1 MRPRIEEMMARL
13 KRRERTAGWRV
24 PGTVRAL
31 AVGGTLAVS
40 VLTAAGCRGSGAEE
54 SGKAPPPAVI
64 GPENLAI
71 AVDTVL
77 TAGPLLSGT
86 LEPELAAT
94 VRAEVGGAVT
104 QVLAD
109 DGQAVKRGQVLVRI
123 DDTAVRD
130 AYLSA
135 RAALRSAEATAQLA
149 RRNAERAE
157 RLHAGGAVAER
168 EVEDA
173 RTTATTAEGQLAD
186 AKARLVNAEKQLS
199 KTVLRAPFAGVV
211 ANVTVSEGDI
221 VQSGGSLLSVIV
233 PTSLRLEGSVPVED
247 IGAVKPGTEVG
258 FTVSGFER
266 RSFRG
271 KIERV
276 SPVVDPTT
284 RQVRVIVSIANEGRA
299 LVAGLFADGRVA
311 TERRQAVVVPRA
323 AIDNRGIRPLVVRLK
338 GGRIERLEVE
348 TGLQDRVNERVEVR
362 RGVAPGDTVLMGGA
376 AGLAPGTPATVRVDP
391 ATR

>member
-1 MRPRIEEMMARL
+1 MRLRIEGMMARL
-13 KRRERTAGWRV
+13 KRSGRATGW
-24 PGTVRAL
+24 PL
-31 AVGGTLAVS
+31 AVVGAL
-40 VLTAAGCRGSGAEE
+40 LTATGCNRGSGEE
-54 SGKAPPPAVI
+54 VGQAPPPAVI
-64 GPENLAI
+64 GPENLAV
-71 AVDTVL
+71 ALDTVL

-104 QVLAD
+104 EVLAD

-135 RAALRSAEATAQLA
+135 RAALRSAEATSQVA

-157 RLHAGGAVAER
+157 RLLAGGAVAER
-168 EVEDA
+168 DVEDA
-173 RTTATTAEGQLAD
+173 QTSATTAEGQLAD
-186 AKARLVNAEKQLS
+186 ARARLANAEKQLS

-233 PTSLRLEGSVPVED
+233 PTSLRLEASVPVEQ
-247 IGAVKPGTEVG
+247 IAAVKPGTDVT
-258 FTVSGFER
+258 FTVSGFAQR
-266 RSFRG
+266 RFGGR
-271 KIERV
+271 IEQV
-276 SPVVDPTT
+276 SPAVDPTT
-284 RQVRVIVSIANEGRA
+284 RQVRVIASIENKERA

-323 AIDNRGIRPLVVRLK
+323 AIDSRGIRPLVVRLK
-338 GGRIERLEVE
+338 SGRVERVEVE
-348 TGLQDRVNERVEVR
+348 TGLEDRVNERVEVR
-362 RGVAPGDTVLMGGA
+362 RGVAAGDTVLMGGA
-376 AGLAPGTPATVRVDP
+376 AGLPPGTPATVRVDQT

>member
-1 MRPRIEEMMARL
+1 
-13 KRRERTAGWRV
+13 
-24 PGTVRAL
+24 
-31 AVGGTLAVS
+31 
-40 VLTAAGCRGSGAEE
+40 
-54 SGKAPPPAVI
+54 
-64 GPENLAI
+64 
-71 AVDTVL
+71 
-77 TAGPLLSGT
+77 
-86 LEPELAAT
+86 
-94 VRAEVGGAVT
+94 
-104 QVLAD
+104 
-109 DGQAVKRGQVLVRI
+109 
-123 DDTAVRD
+123 
-130 AYLSA
+130 
-135 RAALRSAEATAQLA
+135 
-149 RRNAERAE
+149 
-157 RLHAGGAVAER
+157 
-168 EVEDA
+168 
-173 RTTATTAEGQLAD
+173 
-186 AKARLVNAEKQLS
+186 
-199 KTVLRAPFAGVV
+199 
-211 ANVTVSEGDI
+211 VSEGDI

-258 FTVSGFER
+258 FTVSGVER

-276 SPVVDPTT
+276 SPAVDPTT